1 MMWLPLVLGW
11 IGFLA
16 AGADADVAAIT
27 GTWRGQSVCVT
38 NAPAC
43 RTEQVVYYI
52 KEVPKRTDVVLI
64 QADRIVD
71 RKAIT
76 MGSGEWQYHGAQ
88 HALEWSTPRQVWLLR
103 IAGIHIDGTLTLADR
118 SIFRKMSLDKDK

>member
-1 MMWLPLVLGW
+1 MVLGG
-11 IGFLA
+11 IGLLA
-16 AGADADVAAIT
+16 AGADRDVAAIA

-43 RTEQVVYYI
+43 RDEQVVYYI
-52 KEVPKRTDVVLI
+52 KEVPERTDVVRI

-71 RKAIT
+71 SKAIT

-88 HALEWSTPRQVWLLR
+88 HTLEWSTPRQVWLLK
-103 IAGIHIDGTLTLADR
+103 IAGTHIDGTLTLADK